1 MVFRTL
7 ILLAEADAK
16 VKAPTG
22 KPTEEP
28 TEEPTEAPTDDAKPK
43 GKSSSKKAESDPLAG
58 GDDELGGGDDSEDE
72 DDSGGLGGDTDSE
85 DSEGDS
91 EDGEDGGGLGGES
104 PPAKPVDPVGDEI
117 RRGRLYDAV
126 ADVQKNCTDLIESA
140 AFLTNRLEDATTRQT
155 VERAKEI
162 LEEAVRQ
169 CTVLR
174 TKFADLGYERVRTV
188 YLTVRERV
196 SAVAEIIKHV
206 IDGDDDFRNSDSG
219 APK

>member
-7 ILLAEADAK
+7 ILLAEADAE
-16 VKAPTG
+16 VEAPTE
-22 KPTEEP
+22 KSIEEP
-28 TEEPTEAPTDDAKPK
+28 TDDTKPK
-43 GKSSSKKAESDPLAG
+43 GKSSNKKAESDPLNG
-58 GDDELGGGDDSEDE
+58 DDDELGGDDDSEDE
-72 DDSGGLGGDTDSE
+72 GDSGGLGGDTDSE
-85 DSEGDS
+85 NSGGDG
-91 EDGEDGGGLGGES
+91 DDGGGLGGKS
-104 PPAKPVDPVGDEI
+104 PPAESADPVGNEI

-140 AFLTNRLEDATTRQT
+140 AFLTNRLEDAATRQT

-219 APK
+219 AKK

>member
-16 VKAPTG
+16 VKAPTD
-22 KPTEEP
+22 KP

-43 GKSSSKKAESDPLAG
+43 GKSSGKKAESDPLAG
-58 GDDELGGGDDSEDE
+58 GDGELGGNDDSEDE
-72 DDSGGLGGDTDSE
+72 DDSGSLGGDTDSE
-85 DSEGDS
+85 DSEGDG
-91 EDGEDGGGLGGES
+91 EDGEDGGGLGGEP

>member
-7 ILLAEADAK
+7 ILLAEADTKAK
-16 VKAPTG
+16 T
-22 KPTEEP
+22 P
-28 TEEPTEAPTDDAKPK
+28 TEEPTEAPTDDPADDTKPK
-43 GKSSSKKAESDPLAG
+43 GKASGKKAKSDPLDG
-58 GDDELGGGDDSEDE
+58 GDENLDGEDNSE
-72 DDSGGLGGDTDSE
+72 SE
-85 DSEGDS
+85 DSLSGLGDNTES
-91 EDGEDGGGLGGES
+91 DGGEENGDES
-104 PPAKPVDPVGDEI
+104 SDGSLDVADPPAEPADPVGDEI

-126 ADVQKNCTDLIESA
+126 SDIQKNCTDLIESA
-140 AFLTNRLEDATTRQT
+140 TFLTNRLEDATTRQT

-219 APK
+219 AKK